1 MRSMWVV
8 VIRLGYTVLVV
19 EKHQADADGP
29 NRKRKET
36 LQVVFS
42 YRGAVLRVE
51 LAVEAE
57 SIWKSFAGTK
67 I

>member
-19 EKHQADADGP
+19 EKHQADGDGP
-29 NRKRKET
+29 NRKRSET
-36 LQVVFS
+36 LQVVFPYS
-42 YRGAVLRVE
+42 GTALKVE
-51 LAVEAE
+51 LTVEAE